1 MKNIHHSIRHRL
13 ITMESQMTRCKIV
26 VVGDT
31 QCGKTALLHVFAK
44 DSYPENYVA
53 TVFENYTAS
62 FEIEKQRIE
71 LNMWDTSGNLHRGGS
86 KVVQMLLLL
95 THTGINECTLQQ
107 LLSHYLINGRHDES
121 QISVS
126 EKTLFYYTKEQANK
140 EIKYSVQVQTLR
152 SFDHLQCCAKQV
164 RNTWVFKESAHLHN
178 VEGKVGSPRKM
189 KGFTRK
195 RKKTFL
201 SYPES
206 EKKRE
211 EGRPRNLDL
220 FLPADEPSSACIVED
235 TEQLEES
242 AQVRSAYYDN
252 VRPLAYP
259 DSDAVLICFDVS
271 RPETLDS
278 VLKKWQ
284 SETQEFCPNAKVV
297 LVGCKL
303 DMRTDL
309 NTLLELSK
317 QRLIP
322 VTHEQGSTLARQIGA
337 VAYMECSSK
346 VSENSVRD
354 VFHVTTLASVNKM
367 HKHLKRSNSK
377 RGLKRV
383 SQMPGRTDL
392 LENTE
397 MRKDRAKSC
406 SIM

>member
-1 MKNIHHSIRHRL
+1 MVTFL
-13 ITMESQMTRCKIV
+13 MTIT
-26 VVGDT
+26 
-31 QCGKTALLHVFAK
+31 
-44 DSYPENYVA
+44 
-53 TVFENYTAS
+53 
-62 FEIEKQRIE
+62 
-71 LNMWDTSGNLHRGGS
+71 
-86 KVVQMLLLL
+86 
-95 THTGINECTLQQ
+95 
-107 LLSHYLINGRHDES
+107 
-121 QISVS
+121 
-126 EKTLFYYTKEQANK
+126 
-140 EIKYSVQVQTLR
+140 
-152 SFDHLQCCAKQV
+152 AKQALV
-164 RNTWVFKESAHLHN
+164 CLAH
-178 VEGKVGSPRKM
+178 
-189 KGFTRK
+189 
-195 RKKTFL
+195 
-201 SYPES
+201 
-206 EKKRE
+206 
-211 EGRPRNLDL
+211 
-220 FLPADEPSSACIVED
+220 PAG
-235 TEQLEES
+235 
-242 AQVRSAYYDN
+242 SAYYDN

-309 NTLLELSK
+309 STLLELSK